1 VLLSLLVLVVVA
13 AVSVAICLLLT
24 FTQIFVVFTYED
36 GANVAYHGHGTVHYS
51 QVKFVVDELERMNE
65 TPLVIMPQKY
75 TAPKFNIN
83 YGSKQELT
91 ERDMEVLKE

>member
-1 VLLSLLVLVVVA
+1 MVVVA
-13 AVSVAICLLLT
+13 AVSDAFCMFLT
-24 FTQIFVVFTYED
+24 LTQSLYLDKD